1 MSFILAEAAL
11 ETVPRTIQ
19 GHRSVAAQIRNE
31 GKRPNQILLDRTY
44 HHGAML
50 SLSNALKRGR
60 PDIAHVALLEIL
72 STPLNKE
79 GHLKSYIHTINDYV
93 IEVNESIRL
102 PRNYNRFVGLMERLF
117 VDGRVPLEGEALLS
131 LKKMNIRE
139 LTKRI
144 QPTFTVAFSSVG
156 TPKTLQEVCG
166 ELVRE
171 RRPAVIVGGFA
182 HGHFSKATSDVAD
195 MIVSIYDKPLDAWVV
210 ASRIVYEYEVSSAK

>member
-1 MSFILAEAAL
+1 MARAK
-11 ETVPRTIQ
+11 
-19 GHRSVAAQIRNE
+19 NE
-31 GKRPNQILLDRTY
+31 GKRPDQILLDRAY

-60 PDIAHVALLEIL
+60 PDIAHVTLLGIL

-79 GHLKSYIHTINDYV
+79 GHLKSYVHTINDHV
-93 IEVNESIRL
+93 IEVDESIRL
-102 PRNYNRFVGLMERLF
+102 PRNYTRFIGLMERLF
-117 VDGRVPLEGEALLS
+117 ADGRVPLEGETLLS

-139 LTKRI
+139 LIKRI

-156 TPKTLQEVCG
+156 TPNTLQEVCG
-166 ELVRE
+166 ELARE
-171 RRPAVIVGGFA
+171 RRPAVMIGGFA
-182 HGHFSKATSDVAD
+182 HGHFSKAASDVAD